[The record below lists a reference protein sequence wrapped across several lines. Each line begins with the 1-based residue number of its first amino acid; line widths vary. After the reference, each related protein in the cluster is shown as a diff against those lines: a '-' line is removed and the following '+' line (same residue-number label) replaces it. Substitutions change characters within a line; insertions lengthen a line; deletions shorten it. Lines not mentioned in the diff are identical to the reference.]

1 MPNHPMRLS
10 LETFS
15 VHQLQFSAQTRLA
28 NNILFL
34 NRNELVQILNAHSTF
49 AAVEIDLAHPGDD
62 LRIVHLLDAIE
73 PRCKI
78 DSRARIFPGL
88 LGDPNTVGEGK
99 TRRLEG
105 MAILTTAEF
114 PVPVGG
120 LLQAREAIV
129 DMRGPI
135 APYSIFSATANLV
148 LHFHPAPAAS
158 NADFDS
164 AIRRA
169 SLRLAE
175 YLAQRVDDQ
184 PPTRAETFELTPTDA
199 DLPRIVYL
207 YQAQSQGTFADTL
220 LYGTPIH
227 NLVPT
232 LIHPN
237 ETMDGALVSA
247 NFVYACFKNPTYLH
261 LNNPLIRELYAEHG
275 KSLNFAGVVLYRG
288 HNYTQMEK
296 QRAANYAAKLARV
309 LNADGVVLTGEGGGN
324 SAIDMMLALQEC
336 KRLGIKTTVITY
348 ELGGPEGKD
357 FPLVDSVPEAD
368 TIISTGSCDKT
379 ISLPATGNVLGGTVY
394 LDTARPATEA
404 RQIVL
409 DKIYCSTNQLGAG
422 YLMAQAY

>member
-1 MPNHPMRLS
+1 MRLL

-15 VHQLQFSAQTRLA
+15 VDRLQYSDSTRLE
-28 NNILFL
+28 NGIFYL
-34 NRNELVQILNAHSTF
+34 NRDEIAQILGDHPAI
-49 AAVEIDLAHPGDD
+49 AWVEIDLAHPGDD
-62 LRIVHLLDAIE
+62 VRIVHLLDAIE

-78 DSRARIFPGL
+78 ESRARIFPGL
-88 LGDPNTVGEGK
+88 LGEPTTVGEGR

-105 MAILTTAEF
+105 MAILATAEF

-120 LLQAREAIV
+120 LLQAREAVV
-129 DMRGPI
+129 DMSGPA
-135 APYSIFSATANLV
+135 APYSIFSSTANLV
-148 LHFHPAPAAS
+148 LRFHPAAGVG

-164 AIRRA
+164 ALRLA

-175 YLAQRVDDQ
+175 HLAQSAGASTPSR
-184 PPTRAETFELTPTDA
+184 RETFELTPTES

-220 LYGTPIH
+220 LYGAPIH

-232 LIHPN
+232 LLHPN

-247 NFVYACFKNPTYLH
+247 NYVYGCFKNPTFLH
-261 LNNPLIRELYAEHG
+261 LNNPVIRELYAEHG

-288 HNYTQMEK
+288 HNYTQAEK
-296 QRAANYAAKLARV
+296 QRAANYAAKLARF
-309 LNADGVVLTGEGGGN
+309 LNAEGVILTGEGGGN

-336 KRLGIKTTVITY
+336 ERLGIKTTVITY

-357 FPLVDSVPEAD
+357 FPLVDSVPDAH
-368 TIISTGSCDKT
+368 TIVSTGSCDKT
-379 ISLPATGNVLGGTVY
+379 IRLPVRAQVLGGATY
-394 LDTARPATEA
+394 LDTARPATEP
-404 RQIVL
+404 RDIIL

-422 YLMAQAY
+422 YLTAQAY